1 MNNQPIPNLPP
12 NPEATEFVQQELA
25 DARAGLRRAKTFAA
39 ISIGITAGYLG
50 FITHVLATRLLAPEA
65 AAQFATD
72 NVRVWLH
79 THGQEWSQQLVEQIP
94 AWIAQAPDELLARLP
109 RMRCELEQRVVAQV
123 TCQARA
129 LAPMLLSSLD
139 EFLAENEQ
147 VIREF
152 LNQAGDEETVRLL
165 GDELE
170 QRFWAAL
177 QTPGSDGQSAA
188 DRLRSGVAALQLT
201 RQQVHRLAYA
211 ADLSPEERQLRR
223 VIGLVLQYAHQT

>member
-1 MNNQPIPNLPP
+1 DPQ
-12 NPEATEFVQQELA
+12 ATEFVQQELA
-25 DARAGLRRAKTFAA
+25 DARAGLRRAKLFAG
-39 ISIGITAGYLG
+39 ISIGMTAVYLG
-50 FITHVLATRLLAPEA
+50 FITHVLATRLLAPKA

-72 NVRVWLH
+72 NMRVLLH
-79 THGQEWSQQLVEQIP
+79 AHGQEWSQQLAEQIP
-94 AWIAQAPDELLARLP
+94 AWVAQAPDELLARLP
-109 RMRCELEQRVVAQV
+109 RMRCELEQQVVAQL

-129 LAPMLLSSLD
+129 LAPTLLASLD

-152 LNQAGDEETVRLL
+152 LYQAGDEETVRLL

-170 QRFWAAL
+170 QRFWAVL

-188 DRLRSGVAALQLT
+188 DRLRGGVAALQLT

-211 ADLSPEERQLRR
+211 SDLTPEERQLRR